1 MGFDLKK
8 KLSRSILSSAEMQL
22 KFVSLSFRDESCLL
36 EKEFIEAYYLK
47 FINQAR
53 ISLFIAIIFYSI
65 FGILD
70 AQLMPEMRNQ
80 LWFIRYAIFCPL
92 TALILLLSYMSGFKK
107 YMQLSLAFVVVSAGM
122 GIIAMI
128 VIAPPPV
135 NYSYYAGLM
144 LIFIFGYSFIRARFI
159 WATISGWLIVFCYEI
174 GAMVISDTPLP
185 ILINNNFFFISAN
198 VIGMFSCY
206 SIEYAARRD
215 FFLARLLEKE
225 REKTSEA
232 NRLLEDR
239 VKERT
244 EMLAFSNKDL
254 KLEIVERKRVEHELR
269 EIHNELETRVEDRTQ
284 ELKQTNIELQ
294 KAKEIADESTKTK
307 SSFLA
312 NMSHEIRTPM
322 NAVIGMSD
330 LAMNPDLKPRQRL
343 EYLTIINSSAKSLLG
358 IINEILDFS
367 KIEAGKLEIEKA
379 PFQISEIINSVAD
392 LFIDDLRKKKL
403 ELIIDLAPD
412 VPNELI
418 GDSLRLQQVIVN
430 LTSNAL
436 KFTEKGDI
444 CIRVQNIEE
453 TPEHVTLDFGVQ
465 DSGIGIDAK
474 IQETLF
480 DAFAQADS
488 STTRKYGGTGLGL
501 AICHKIISMM
511 NGEITVKS
519 IPGKGSL
526 FSFVIKLTK
535 GNPSTGRHFDF
546 PSNLNGMKI
555 LVAEDNPSTRHVLKQ
570 MLESFGFNPQ
580 LVKTGNEAISIHAEH
595 EENHPFD
602 LFIADTGLPDMDG
615 ESCAR
620 QIRERPLSKDLPVI
634 ILDACNAME
643 KRSLVNLENIEFF
656 LQKPVRSS
664 HLFDA
669 IMGSFGHKAVFSSQ
683 TDLQNIYNYY
693 SPAKILLAEDNP
705 INQMVAIEILTL
717 AGMTVHKASNGREA
731 IEKIKKEAFDVVL
744 MDVQMPIMDGLE
756 ATARIR
762 NDLGKKDL
770 PVIAMTAHAMGGDR
784 EKCIAAGMDDY
795 VSKPID
801 RLKLY
806 KVLKKYIPG
815 GNFLANVPAGPQQV
829 DKSQQP
835 ELIKIPGIDLDE
847 GVDRMGCSHERY
859 ITILSQF
866 CRDFESIIFQIKE
879 LIHENDFTGAREKNH
894 SLKGAAGN
902 LAAKDLFFASQ
913 SFEKSIDSKDIDQI
927 KYFLSQ
933 VEESFSKVKNFLV
946 DKNFQKDQIPLN
958 PDRLDEESLQN
969 PTIDTVNLTGEPLQN
984 CEPDK
989 IHYMLG
995 ELDKSLEEY
1004 DPAESKI
1011 KFDLFREYLAGHLQE
1026 KNLLVLSQNLED
1038 PIKTY
1043 QFDKARQVIES
1054 FIQKE

>member
-1 MGFDLKK
+1 MGNNLKNK
-8 KLSRSILSSAEMQL
+8 SPQSILSSSEMQL
-22 KFVSLSFRDESCLL
+22 KFVSLSFRDESGLL

-53 ISLFIAIIFYSI
+53 ISLFIAIIFYSF

-80 LWFIRYAIFCPL
+80 LWFIRYVIFCPL
-92 TALILLLSYMSGFKK
+92 TALILFSSFLSGYKK
-107 YMQLSLAFVVVSAGM
+107 YMQLSLSFVVTLAGL

-159 WATISGWLIVFCYEI
+159 WATITGWFLVFCYEI

-225 REKTSEA
+225 KQKTSEA

-239 VKERT
+239 VQERT
-244 EMLAFSNKDL
+244 EMLAYSNKDL
-254 KLEIVERKRVEHELR
+254 KLEIVERKRVEQELR

-330 LAMNPDLKPRQRL
+330 LAMNPGLKPRQRM

-379 PFQISEIINSVAD
+379 PFKISEIINNVAD

-403 ELIIDLAPD
+403 ELIIDIAVDIPI
-412 VPNELI
+412 EII
-418 GDSLRLQQVIVN
+418 GDPLRLQQVIVN

-453 TPEHVTLDFGVQ
+453 TLEHVTLNFRVQ

-501 AICHKIISMM
+501 AICQKIISMM
-511 NGEITVKS
+511 NGEIRVEST
-519 IPGKGSL
+519 PGKGSL
-526 FSFVIKLTK
+526 FSFTIKLKK
-535 GNPSTGRHFDF
+535 GNPSQDKHFDF
-546 PSNLNGMKI
+546 PTNLQGMKI
-555 LVAEDNPSTRHVLKQ
+555 LVAEDNPSTQHVLQQ
-570 MLESFGFNPQ
+570 MLESFGFHPRM
-580 LVKTGNEAISIHAEH
+580 VKTGKEALAMHAEH

-602 LFIADTGLPDMDG
+602 LLIADTGLPDMDG
-615 ESCAR
+615 ESCAG

-634 ILDACNAME
+634 IMDAFKALE
-643 KRSLVNLENIEFF
+643 KRSLASSDNIDFF
-656 LQKPVRSS
+656 LQKPVKPS

-669 IMGSFGHKAVFSSQ
+669 IMESFGHKAVFSTQS
-683 TDLQNIYNYY
+683 DLLNIYNYY
-693 SPAKILLAEDNP
+693 SPARILLAEDNP

-717 AGMTVHKASNGREA
+717 AGMTVHKAGNGLEA
-731 IEKIKKEAFDVVL
+731 IERIKNETYDAVL
-744 MDVQMPIMDGLE
+744 MDVQMPEMDGLE
-756 ATARIR
+756 ATIRIR
-762 NDLGKKDL
+762 NDLGNKDL
-770 PVIAMTAHAMGGDR
+770 PIIAMTAHAMRGDR
-784 EKCIAAGMDDY
+784 EKCIASGMDDY
-795 VSKPID
+795 ISKPID

-806 KVLKKYIPG
+806 KVLKKYIPSG
-815 GNFLANVPAGPQQV
+815 SFIPNIPASPLSG
-829 DKSQQP
+829 DKSKQP
-835 ELIKIPGIDLDE
+835 DTIKPDTIKIAGIDLDE
-847 GVDRMGCSHERY
+847 GMDRMGCSYERY
-859 ITILSQF
+859 LTILSQF
-866 CRDFESIIFQIKE
+866 CQDLEPIVFQLKE
-879 LIHENDFTGAREKNH
+879 LILENNLTQAREKNH

-902 LAAKDLFFASQ
+902 LAAKNLFIASQ
-913 SFEKSIDSKDIDQI
+913 SLEKSIDSKDMDQI
-927 KYFLSQ
+927 QYFLAKID
-933 VEESFSKVKNFLV
+933 ESFFEVKNALEN
-946 DKNFQKDQIPLN
+946 KN
-958 PDRLDEESLQN
+958 SLKKKN
-969 PTIDTVNLTGEPLQN
+969 YIKEPLQN
-984 CEPDK
+984 SKIDSQDLFKQPSQKIEPEK
-989 IHYMLG
+989 IQHMLG
-995 ELDKSLEEY
+995 DIDKSLEEY
-1004 DPAESKI
+1004 DPADSKI
-1011 KFDLFREYLAGHLQE
+1011 KFDQFREYLADHVQE
-1026 KNLLVLSQNLED
+1026 KDLLDLSQNLED
-1038 PIKTY
+1038 QIKTY
-1043 QFDKARQVIES
+1043 QFDKARQVIRS
-1054 FIQKE
+1054 FIQKS

>member
-1 MGFDLKK
+1 MGFDFQKK
-8 KLSRSILSSAEMQL
+8 TQHSILSAAEMQL
-22 KFVSLSFRDESCLL
+22 KFLSLSFRDESGLL
-36 EKEFIEAYYLK
+36 EKEFVEAYYLK

-53 ISLFIAIIFYSI
+53 ISLFIAIIFYSF

-92 TALILLLSYMSGFKK
+92 TALILLLSYLSGFKK
-107 YMQLSLAFVVVSAGM
+107 YMQFSLAFVVVSAGL
-122 GIIAMI
+122 GISAMI

-198 VIGMFSCY
+198 IIGMFSCY

-232 NRLLEDR
+232 NTLLEDR
-239 VKERT
+239 VRERT

-294 KAKEIADESTKTK
+294 KAKEIADESTKAK

-330 LAMNPDLKPRQRL
+330 LAMNPDLKSRQRM
-343 EYLTIINSSAKSLLG
+343 EYLTIINSSAKSLLS

-367 KIEAGKLEIEKA
+367 KIEAGKLEIEEA
-379 PFQISEIINSVAD
+379 PFQITEIINSVAD
-392 LFIDDLRKKKL
+392 LFIDDLRKKKI
-403 ELIIDLAPD
+403 ELIIDIALD
-412 VPNELI
+412 VPNQLI
-418 GDSLRLQQVIVN
+418 GDPLRLQQVIVN

-444 CIRVQNIEE
+444 CIRVQKIEE
-453 TPEHVTLDFGVQ
+453 TPEQVTLNFGVQ
-465 DSGIGIDAK
+465 DSGIGIDGK

-511 NGEITVKS
+511 DGKIIVES

-526 FSFVIKLTK
+526 FSFIIKFKK
-535 GNPSTGRHFDF
+535 GTPSPGKRFDF
-546 PSNLNGMKI
+546 PSNLAGMKI
-555 LVAEDNPSTRHVLKQ
+555 LVAEDNPSTQHVLQQ
-570 MLESFGFNPQ
+570 MLESFGFHSQ
-580 LVKTGNEAISIHAEH
+580 MVKTGKEALSIHADH

-620 QIRERPLSKDLPVI
+620 EIRKRPLSKNLPVI

-643 KRSLVNLENIEFF
+643 KRSLVNSESIEFF
-656 LQKPVRSS
+656 LQKPVKSS

-669 IMGSFGHKAVFSSQ
+669 IMESFGHKALFSTQ

-717 AGMTVHKASNGREA
+717 AGMTVHKAANGREA
-731 IEKIKKEAFDVVL
+731 IKKIKNEAFDAVL

-756 ATARIR
+756 ATTRIR
-762 NDLGKKDL
+762 NDLGNKDL
-770 PVIAMTAHAMGGDR
+770 PIIAMTAHAMRGDR

-795 VSKPID
+795 ISKPID
-801 RLKLY
+801 RVKLY

-815 GNFLANVPAGPQQV
+815 NGFVSNIPASQISGNKNI
-829 DKSQQP
+829 QP
-835 ELIKIPGIDLDE
+835 KAIKTSTIKITGVDMDE
-847 GVDRMGCSHERY
+847 GMDRMGCSHERY
-859 ITILSQF
+859 LTILFQF
-866 CRDFESIIFQIKE
+866 CQDLEPIIFQLKE
-879 LIHENDFTGAREKNH
+879 FIQENNLPKAREKNH

-902 LAAKDLFFASQ
+902 LAVKDLFAASQ
-913 SFEKSIDSKDIDQI
+913 SLEKSIDSRDMEQMKSFFS
-927 KYFLSQ
+927 K
-933 VEESFSKVKNFLV
+933 VEESFFEVKNSLENRRVKKNQDPSGKEFLGNS
-946 DKNFQKDQIPLN
+946 KIESRELSDQ
-958 PDRLDEESLQN
+958 
-969 PTIDTVNLTGEPLQN
+969 PLQN
-984 CEPDK
+984 IEPDK
-989 IHYMLG
+989 IHSMLG

-1011 KFDLFREYLAGHLQE
+1011 KFDSFREYLAGHVQE
-1026 KNLLVLSQNLED
+1026 ENFLALSHDLED
-1038 PIKTY
+1038 PIKIY
-1043 QFDKARQVIES
+1043 QFDKARQLIGP
-1054 FIQKE
+1054 FIQG